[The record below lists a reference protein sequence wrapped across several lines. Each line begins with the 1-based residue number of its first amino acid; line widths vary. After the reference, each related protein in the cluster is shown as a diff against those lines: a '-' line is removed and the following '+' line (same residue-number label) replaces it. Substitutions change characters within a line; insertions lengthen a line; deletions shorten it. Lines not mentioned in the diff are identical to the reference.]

1 MFPCVTALYRGLC
14 CHPRWRIPLWT
25 KNIATN
31 FTGRNLL
38 TFCTFVLVAGGSSTV
53 SFFFFSDQYIFP
65 NFKVDRNLISRLGIL
80 LTELNFHWNMIVM
93 EKNRDRVGD
102 DSKSKGKPRARKT
115 TPSWFFNAK
124 RFHNRM
130 ARPGFLLFF
139 RGDSSFFSFFYE
151 STRNILLSLS
161 TRSSPV
167 IIFFR

>member
-1 MFPCVTALYRGLC
+1 MDLRRFL
-14 CHPRWRIPLWT
+14 
-25 KNIATN
+25 
-31 FTGRNLL
+31 
-38 TFCTFVLVAGGSSTV
+38 
-53 SFFFFSDQYIFP
+53 FFSFRSIYISKL
-65 NFKVDRNLISRLGIL
+65 KVDRNLISRLGIL

-139 RGDSSFFSFFYE
+139 RGDSSTFFSFFF
-151 STRNILLSLS
+151 TNPLGIFLSLS
-161 TRSSPV
+161 PLDHHRLLFFFDSILYLFQSFSNNQFLKFRRKLNYY
-167 IIFFR
+167 IFKMELKFSFSKYTENIC